1 MIISNILPNNLEM
14 ISGLTYR
21 NAYKEQDALQRLM
34 ILSDN

>member
-1 MIISNILPNNLEM
+1 MIISNIFTNNLDM

-21 NAYKEQDALQRLM
+21 NAYKEEDALQRLM